1 MDDTEPKKYV
11 CCENYWRCRIYHP
24 LLSTFKKQP
33 CRCGKPMSKVVT
45 QKHCILQNGFVKER
59 ATFIICDDLSVLP
72 NVIGTSVGLLRKL
85 GIKDM
90 DAIEECTVDMSKR
103 EKEHDNFI
111 PINQS
116 QLEIGEK
123 SCDEDRKIVVKLL
136 VRTSGSKIMFA
147 EAEEDFAD
155 LEEGVVEICVP
166 DRGSTHNRKG
176 EVDVRGKDA
185 TTRGLCVGPMTG
197 DREGFEGECLVLVN
211 GKVGSCH
218 GKGRQRDRCLR
229 SQEAKEKLANPP
241 CAPKSNLHN
250 QILPIDVA
258 CLPVSFSKL
267 EFIDPIPKSSVVDS
281 SSHGGFAKEPA
292 MYMVTDDL
300 VVTPI
305 SSISGVSYLYRSK
318 VSLFDLSLALYH
330 TFSVNFILLFITFVG
345 FIVLGLAI
353 LKASLTSTSALT
365 NGLAQLTKSIKRE
378 T

>member
-103 EKEHDNFI
+103 EKKEHDNFI

-155 LEEGVVEICVP
+155 LVCYCINKLYKRISELSP
-166 DRGSTHNRKG
+166 
-176 EVDVRGKDA
+176 
-185 TTRGLCVGPMTG
+185 
-197 DREGFEGECLVLVN
+197 
-211 GKVGSCH
+211 
-218 GKGRQRDRCLR
+218 DRCLR

-318 VSLFDLSLALYH
+318 VSLFDLKL
-330 TFSVNFILLFITFVG
+330 VNFILLFITFVG